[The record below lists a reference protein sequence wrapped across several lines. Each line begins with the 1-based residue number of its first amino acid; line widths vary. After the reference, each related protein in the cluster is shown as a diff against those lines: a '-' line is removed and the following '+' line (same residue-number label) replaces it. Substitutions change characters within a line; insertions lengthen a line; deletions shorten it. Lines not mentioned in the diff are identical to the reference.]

1 MLNKVAH
8 CENGELHNDSK
19 CWFLTNIIFTLH
31 GTYWPSSPYHPSVH
45 QVCWYTPLH
54 VPMYNV
60 LSSLFIIH
68 WSNFLRWWFT
78 FPLISMF
85 PTDQYNSVFQLQ
97 ACVCLCWLDTK
108 QLSNRP
114 LLIIYELQP
123 QKSWS
128 IIYSIKFKWNHFTV
142 FFTEKSLPPNS
153 RFFAEG

>member
-1 MLNKVAH
+1 MALTDLVHHITHLYIRSGDIQHYMYQCTMFLVHYSSITGAIF
-8 CENGELHNDSK
+8 LH
-19 CWFLTNIIFTLH
+19 
-31 GTYWPSSPYHPSVH
+31 
-45 QVCWYTPLH
+45 
-54 VPMYNV
+54 
-60 LSSLFIIH
+60 
-68 WSNFLRWWFT
+68 WWFT